1 MIQLKKII
9 KIIPKLDPIVETIT
23 TSAKQKKIA
32 KLIIRAIQI
41 GAVVY
46 LLSKGLIDD
55 EQAIEIIKYKSSSF
69 HKGCSCV
76 FLLWVALIGRPFFL
90 FILF

>member
-1 MIQLKKII
+1 MIQLKKIL

-23 TSAKQKKIA
+23 TNAKQKKIA

-41 GAVVY
+41 IAVVY

-55 EQAIEIIKYKSSSF
+55 EQAIEIIK
-69 HKGCSCV
+69 
-76 FLLWVALIGRPFFL
+76 
-90 FILF
+90 

>member
-1 MIQLKKII
+1 MYVGSRSKRKRQIELGRKLENFQGLTALRNTMIQLKKII

-23 TSAKQKKIA
+23 TNAKQKKIA

-41 GAVVY
+41 VAVVY

-55 EQAIEIIKYKSSSF
+55 EQAVEIIK
-69 HKGCSCV
+69 
-76 FLLWVALIGRPFFL
+76 
-90 FILF
+90 

>member
-23 TSAKQKKIA
+23 TNAKQKKIA

-41 GAVVY
+41 IAVVY

-55 EQAIEIIKYKSSSF
+55 EQAIEIIK
-69 HKGCSCV
+69 
-76 FLLWVALIGRPFFL
+76 
-90 FILF
+90 